1 MTTSRRIYGFCRRI
15 LSAVVDPL
23 RVDDT
28 PEQFTL
34 CIPEAQTTTV
44 DSVQGWGKR
53 PPAALECPDCGG
65 RMHQRAPI
73 DDIDCTECWRT
84 FDNEAFPDLALLTM
98 VCPRCGTD
106 MEHGTRHPNV
116 FDVPEYA
123 TCMACQYHWDLD
135 HWY

>member
-1 MTTSRRIYGFCRRI
+1 MSASRRLYSFCRR
-15 LSAVVDPL
+15 VVTALIDPL

-53 PPAALECPDCGG
+53 PPAALECPGCGG
-65 RMHQRAPI
+65 RMHQPDPI

-84 FDNEAFPDLALLTM
+84 FDEQEFPNLELLSM

-106 MEHGTRHPNV
+106 MEHGTRHPMA

-123 TCMACQYHWDLD
+123 TCMECQYHWDLD